1 MQTSAIQLLENIIRE
16 EIVLLREQDDEKIK
30 KLKNQIKKL
39 ELEFK
44 NATHE
49 EQEDRINIKIEDL
62 KQQIKDIESGEESKP
77 TPDESWLG
85 RPVPPPDQYT
95 GKNGNE
101 SKVTLDSTTL
111 NTFSYDRGDYSI
123 KVKLAPDAFA
133 AFGRLLNR
141 YGNKICTDEQEK
153 KGSFEH
159 NMYYARRDFNRS
171 IQSIFS
177 FRTYK
182 SAYNLIDWD
191 HWKKTGKWQTIPQ
204 GKSKKVY
211 PSAEP
216 GTSRHGLGLAID
228 VSPAAARK
236 YIIDY
241 GEQYGWIQPLPKTD
255 PPHFIYDPAKD
266 KFKDAGNKTT
276 DECP

>member
-49 EQEDRINIKIEDL
+49 EQEDRINIKIEAL

-101 SKVTLDSTTL
+101 SKLDL
-111 NTFSYDRGDYSI
+111 FGNNYSI
-123 KVKLAPDAFA
+123 KGGKTINVELSEKA
-133 AFGRLLNR
+133 AFSFYRLYNEMPKAVR
-141 YGNKICTDEQEK
+141 N
-153 KGSFEH
+153 
-159 NMYYARRDFNRS
+159 S
-171 IQSIFS
+171 ITKIFS

-182 SAYNLIDWD
+182 TQYNLIDWE
-191 HWKKTGKWQTIPQ
+191 HWEKTGKYRTISQ
-204 GKSKKVY
+204 NGKVF
-211 PSAEP
+211 PAAEP
-216 GTSRHGLGLAID
+216 GTSSHGMGNAID
-228 VSPAAARK
+228 IYPAGVQAWMEVKAK
-236 YIIDY
+236 DY
-241 GEQYGWIQPLPKTD
+241 GWYQNVKND
-255 PPHFIYDPAKD
+255 KPHFRYFAEKD
-266 KFKDAGNKTT
+266 SSATKK
-276 DECP
+276 